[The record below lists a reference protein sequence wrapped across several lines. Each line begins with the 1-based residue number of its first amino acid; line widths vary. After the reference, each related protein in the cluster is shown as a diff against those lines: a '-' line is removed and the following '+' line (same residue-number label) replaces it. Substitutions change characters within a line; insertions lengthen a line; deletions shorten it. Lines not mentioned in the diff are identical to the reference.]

1 MHTELRLWKAYA
13 TITTLLLAA
22 LTVMAFRQNAVAKAN
37 FDQINVHRINIVG
50 PDGALQM
57 VISNRQ
63 DMPEGRIDGK
73 TFPSQG
79 RHDGAGLIFYNSLGD
94 EDGGLTFGAHKTAKG
109 YVADSGLM
117 FDQFKQDQTVGLVYS
132 GENGQSSSGLRVWQ
146 RPHTDLA
153 IAAERITNI
162 RAMPNGPAKTAALEK
177 MRRSGDFGHLR
188 LFAGKTP
195 TNASVLMLNDA
206 NGRPR
211 LRLEVSSIGVP
222 VVEFLDAHGKI
233 VRKITAAESSG
244 ATEN

>member
-1 MHTELRLWKAYA
+1 MKNELRLWKAYA

-22 LTVMAFRQNAVAKAN
+22 LTVMAFRQNAPAKAN
-37 FDQINVHRINIVG
+37 FDQINVHRINVVG

-73 TFPSQG
+73 TFQSQG
-79 RHDGAGLIFYNSLGD
+79 RHDGAGMIFYNSLGD

-132 GENGQSSSGLRVWQ
+132 GENGQSASGLRVWQ
-146 RPHTDLA
+146 RPPTDLA
-153 IAAERITNI
+153 IAAEKIEKI
-162 RAMPNGPAKTAALEK
+162 RAMPNGPAKTAALER

-195 TNASVLMLNDA
+195 DQSSVVVLSDA
-206 NGRPR
+206 KGRPR
-211 LRLEVSSIGVP
+211 LRLQVSPSGVP
-222 VVEFLDAHGKI
+222 EIQFLGVNGQVVRA
-233 VRKITAAESSG
+233 ITAG
-244 ATEN
+244 H